1 MAALGASW
9 GWFDPYGR
17 LVAARSPLLSLAAAC
32 GFTLGLL
39 SLMVATRQ
47 LVPPVSGPERTAW
60 FANALQSLDPEE
72 RQEALTS
79 RRRQLRPRNLKQKIP
94 MLTTVWATLA
104 ITGLY
109 PVALPDAPCLPGGS
123 ARSRMLHAAIG
134 VAGLGGVEMLKR
146 AVGRANMGRFA
157 EGRRGALKALTYVAI
172 CLWTFLLS
180 QLVSGTLLGE
190 WRV

>member
-1 MAALGASW
+1 MQQKSANRERNQHGTSTPAA
-9 GWFDPYGR
+9 
-17 LVAARSPLLSLAAAC
+17 
-32 GFTLGLL
+32 T
-39 SLMVATRQ
+39 
-47 LVPPVSGPERTAW
+47 ERTVW
-60 FANALQSLDPEE
+60 FANALQSLSPEE
-72 RQEALTS
+72 REATLAS
-79 RRRQLRPRNLKQKIP
+79 RRRQLRPRDLKQKIP